1 MTQRLEVP
9 HQHDITCPPNKH
21 RWLHRQSF
29 VRCRGVVGLQ
39 TAKQL
44 ITFRGPMS
52 QIQPPETHRHVHGCA
67 RTLTHARTHALSLS
81 LSHTHTNRNIRTHA
95 RTHARTHTHTH
106 THTHPYPPP
115 THTHL
120 YRFVKPTVA
129 CVERGALPVKHLLGY
144 VNHVICI
151 SFR

>member
-67 RTLTHARTHALSLS
+67 RTLTHSRTHAHSLSLS
-81 LSHTHTNRNIRTHA
+81 LSHTHT
-95 RTHARTHTHTH
+95 HTHTH
-106 THTHPYPPP
+106 RTHTMFYKTSDALTVRAIVHAAVP
-115 THTHL
+115 
-120 YRFVKPTVA
+120 RVFVTA
-129 CVERGALPVKHLLGY
+129 RARGAGLCVWLMKCEYL
-144 VNHVICI
+144 
-151 SFR
+151 